1 MNAILEGKVTP
12 TLTKMSVPISIGMLS
27 TFLFQVI
34 DTYFVGQLGGDAL
47 AALSFASVV
56 YFIIVGTFMGLS
68 IGVSTLVGKAI
79 GEKNFL
85 KMEQIV
91 ITSLLFTLFT
101 SVGAS
106 IFIDVSQATLFTWL
120 GAPLE
125 MLPLIDQYMH
135 TLMIGIPL
143 LTIGLLMGSILR
155 ASGSVSQPEIVM
167 AVAGVINLVLDYGL
181 IFGKWGLP
189 ELGITGAAMATVV
202 SWVFILIMMS
212 LLFLN
217 QSILK
222 LNFSITTIPFIQHL
236 RDILQIGVPTMLSNL
251 VSPLTQLFLTL
262 LLAYH
267 SSMAVAAF
275 GVAGRIEM
283 LSLIG
288 ILGVSTAITPF
299 IAQNLGAELK
309 DRNDKAIV
317 FGGKAAVYL
326 GIIVVLILFIFN
338 QNIAQLFSDDVTVMD
353 YTSDY
358 FIWVSVSYIF
368 YGLFLVTTSIL
379 NGLQKPQQSLQIM
392 VIKTLVFTVP
402 LALIGSYFYE
412 VIGIFMGIG
421 LSNILG
427 GIYASYMM
435 RKEIN
440 NSSSSLKGVDIL
452 QDYKNDFIVRN
463 TAKPL

>member
-85 KMEQIV
+85 KMEQII

-106 IFIDVSQATLFTWL
+106 VFIDVSQATLFTWL
-120 GAPLE
+120 GAPSE

-189 ELGITGAAMATVV
+189 ELGITGAALATVI
-202 SWVFILIMMS
+202 SWVFVLIMMS

-222 LNFSITTIPFIQHL
+222 LNFSITTIPFTQHL

-309 DRNDKAIV
+309 DRIDKAIV

-338 QNIAQLFSDDVTVMD
+338 QNIAQLFSDDLTVID